1 MVSGIKKHTEQTKRK
16 CRMDTLDWNE
26 MYKINIV
33 SFIDSSRR
41 AHCCSSL
48 FLLASVQNIV
58 FTILAEIIVV
68 LS

>member
-1 MVSGIKKHTEQTKRK
+1 
-16 CRMDTLDWNE
+16 MDTLDWNE